1 MNYTQRNGSIHQ
13 QWIIS
18 TLINE
23 KQYSTLGFD
32 LCGEGLRRRQNN
44 EPRHLQALNSYL
56 RPQALT
62 CLQYNGSS
70 TAHLL
75 RKANI
80 LIWFK
85 AFWNS
90 QICYERYDE
99 RSGLNT
105 GQLNSP
111 LTLVLDLI
119 TARYTSQNR
128 SDCIQPEIIGREII
142 RLWISTSIGTS
153 TRASISIS
161 ASDSISTRK
170 ATFNEYS
177 PTACG
182 KHRRVGHDFQ
192 ISRCK

>member
-80 LIWFK
+80 LIWLK

-90 QICYERYDE
+90 QICYE

-128 SDCIQPEIIGREII
+128 SDCIQPEIIGSEII

-153 TRASISIS
+153 TRASISTN
-161 ASDSISTRK
+161 ASDSISISTRK